1 MIMKKAL
8 LFAGL
13 TAAALS
19 FNSCNK
25 SEIDAV
31 VPGMR
36 EVTLHVS
43 TDNTKTTNFGIY
55 TRWAEGDALTAF
67 AAEAGSEEYG
77 DNMKFTF
84 VEDTKFN
91 GTAAIGEGNYDWY
104 LLYPY
109 TSQIATPANTTAGYI
124 YAGSRSDRAQVQE
137 DYNDM
142 SHLDGPNF
150 PLWGQAKDIAAD
162 VAPYITMHQA
172 LSVVHINVT
181 NGTKAPITVSG
192 VSFTGTE
199 DIVGSYFI
207 DFHGESPVFTPSNK
221 NYVSPTAN
229 LTVTNQAELA
239 SGEQASFYLGIK
251 PFTAPQGGTL
261 SISVTGSNGIQTKD
275 LVLPSAVAFQA
286 GHEKTLTFTYDQ
298 TEATIDFTTVAELNA
313 IAAEVGTTANQKS
326 GTLTDAVVSFV
337 PASNTA
343 IIKDATGSILLYKSG
358 HGLKQGQTFSGDVN
372 VTVLQ
377 YNNLYSELTAIDAV
391 FEGEETEVEPEAV
404 SVASIAADYA
414 AWQNAYVL
422 VQDLEVTAVSGK
434 NITVQDGETQYVVF
448 TNFGNATNKVGDVLT
463 VKGTV
468 TKYNT
473 TEEIKVWKAA
483 DITVDNEEPS
493 FGAAFNNGTQA
504 LEVSASTTTAT
515 AHVSGNV
522 AWTATSREQGVTIT
536 PASGEGETD
545 IRITFPAND
554 SEEVQYYYVL
564 IQTEASVEPNW
575 YRLDITQKAKG
586 VAPVDGWVRTD
597 IASVASGSRVVI
609 VGTNA
614 NGSYAMSNNNGT
626 SAAPAAVA
634 VEISD
639 DVLSSDP
646 ESTIQWDV
654 TVENGS
660 YVFTVAGDDTNW
672 LYCTDANNGLRVG
685 TGTDKTFVL
694 DNNYLKNSGRN
705 RYVGIYNNQD
715 WRSYTSINNNIKD
728 QTFALFVS
736 PGGEVPPTPS
746 PEFGATIDSENVSAA
761 TTSTTVHVTGNVAW
775 TADATNGASLSATS
789 GTGAQDITV
798 SFPANSTNQEKTYMV
813 IVSTKVAEVPNDVFE
828 FTIHQAAK
836 AVQPAGDE
844 AVDILNNEWTG
855 ITGSSYVEKTDLA
868 GSASAA
874 VYSVQAAGGNSAIQL
889 RSNNNN
895 SGVVSTVSGGAVA
908 KVAVTWNS
916 NTQAGRT
923 LNVYGSNSAY
933 NAPSD
938 LYNANTAGELLGTI
952 VCGTSTVVEV
962 SGTYAY
968 VGFRSASSAMYL
980 DEVQIT
986 WNTSGEGPAEKLS
999 PELAWT
1005 EYTATAEITSNGISF
1020 TAPELDNPFGVG
1032 GITYSS
1038 SKTSVATIDA
1048 NSGAVTIVG
1057 AGQATI
1063 SAAFAGNETYK
1074 AQTVSYALTVT
1085 DSRET
1090 CATPTFNPAAGA
1102 VSANTKVTIS
1112 CATQGSSIYYT
1123 TDGTVPTTSSTKYT
1137 AQINVAAAMTIKAIA
1152 VKDGYKDSAVASA
1165 TYTISGGGQATD
1177 YSTTYTSNV
1186 TLTPGTNGSAA
1197 KVVISGV
1204 EYEAVKCGTS
1214 SKAGNM
1220 TVTVPAGTK
1229 TLHLHAAAWKG
1240 VNGSSLTITGA
1251 TANPASITL
1260 TPDEGIANN
1269 SPFTLSG
1276 SADSYYFQISLSN
1289 ISQET
1294 TLTFDGSKRFVIWGV
1309 NAD

>member
-1 MIMKKAL
+1 MKKAL

-67 AAEAGSEEYG
+67 AAPAGSEEYG
-77 DNMKFTF
+77 DNLKFSF
-84 VEDTKFN
+84 VEDTKFD
-91 GTAAIGEGNYDWY
+91 GAAAIGDGTYDWY

-109 TSQIATPANTTAGYI
+109 TSQVATPANTSAGYV

-142 SHLDGPNF
+142 SHLAGTNF
-150 PLWGQAKDIAAD
+150 PLWGQAKEIAAD

-239 SGEQASFYLGIK
+239 TGEQASFYIGIK

-298 TEATIDFTTVAELNA
+298 TDAQVDFTTVAELNA
-313 IAAEVGTTANQKS
+313 IAAEVGTSAMQKS

-343 IIKDATGSILLYKSG
+343 IIKDATGSIMYYKSG
-358 HGLKQGQTFSGDVN
+358 HGLKQGQTFSGDVI

-377 YNNLYSELTAIDAV
+377 YNNLYSELTAMDAEFV
-391 FEGEETEVEPEAV
+391 GEETEVEPEAV

-493 FGAAFNNGTQA
+493 FGAMFANGSQA

-545 IRITFPAND
+545 ITITFPAND
-554 SEEVQYYYVL
+554 SEDPQYYYVL
-564 IQTEASVEPNW
+564 LETTANVEPNW
-575 YRLDITQKAKG
+575 YRLDITQKGKVQG
-586 VAPVDGWVRTD
+586 GGEVID
-597 IASVASGSRVVI
+597 ILNNTWTGISGSTYTEKT
-609 VGTNA
+609 GLA
-614 NGSYAMSNNNGT
+614 GSASDAIYSVQAAGSNESIQLRSNNNNSGIVSTTSGGTVKKVTVTWQESTAADRTLNIYGSNTAYTAPSDLYGNNAGTLLGTIVKGT
-626 SAAPAAVA
+626 STELV
-634 VEISD
+634 ID
-639 DVLSSDP
+639 
-646 ESTIQWDV
+646 
-654 TVENGS
+654 GS
-660 YVFTVAGDDTNW
+660 YT
-672 LYCTDANNGLRVG
+672 YIGLRSASG
-685 TGTDKTFVL
+685 AM
-694 DNNYLKNSGRN
+694 YLTE
-705 RYVGIYNNQD
+705 IQITWD
-715 WRSYTSINNNIKD
+715 
-728 QTFALFVS
+728 A
-736 PGGEVPPTPS
+736 GGAVVPPS

-761 TTSTTVHVTGNVAW
+761 TTSTTVHVTGNVDW

-789 GTGAQDITV
+789 GNGAKDITV
-798 SFPANSTNQEKTYMV
+798 SFPANGTNQEKTYTV
-813 IVSTKVAEVPNDVFE
+813 TVSTQVAEVPASSFA

-836 AVQPAGDE
+836 AAQGGEVI
-844 AVDILNNEWTG
+844 DILNNEWTG
-855 ITGSSYVEKTDLA
+855 ISGSTYTEKTGLA
-868 GSASAA
+868 GSASDA
-874 VYSVQAAGGNSAIQL
+874 VYSVQAAAGNNSIQL

-895 SGVVSTVSGGAVA
+895 SGIVSTTSGGAVT
-908 KVAVTWNS
+908 KVSVTWNT
-916 NTQAGRT
+916 NTAEGRT
-923 LNVYGSNSAY
+923 LNIYGSNTAY
-933 NAPSD
+933 SAPSD
-938 LYNANTAGELLGTI
+938 LYGNNAGTLLGTI
-952 VCGTSTVVEV
+952 VKGTSTAL
-962 SGTYAY
+962 SIDGTYAY
-968 VGFRSASSAMYL
+968 IGIRSASGALYL

-1090 CATPTFNPAAGA
+1090 CATPTFNPEAGQVA
-1102 VSANTKVTIS
+1102 ANTKVAIS
-1112 CATQGSSIYYT
+1112 CTTQGATIYYT
-1123 TDGTVPTTSSTKYT
+1123 TDGSAPTTSSSVYS
-1137 AQINVAAAMTIKAIA
+1137 AQITVAAAMTIKALA
-1152 VKDGYKDSAVASA
+1152 VKNGYKDSAVASA
-1165 TYTISGGGQATD
+1165 TYTIQGQGGGED
-1177 YSTTYTSNV
+1177 YSTVCTSNV
-1186 TLTPGTNGSAA
+1186 TLTPGTNGSEA

-1204 EYEAVKCGTS
+1204 EYDAVKCGTS

-1251 TANPASITL
+1251 TVNPASITL

>member
-43 TDNTKTTNFGIY
+43 TDNTKTNNFGIY

-77 DNMKFTF
+77 DNLKFSF
-84 VEDTKFN
+84 VEDTKFD
-91 GTAAIGEGNYDWY
+91 GTAAIGDGTYDWY

-109 TSQIATPANTTAGYI
+109 TSQVVTPANTTAGYI

-239 SGEQASFYLGIK
+239 TGEQASFYIGIK

-298 TEATIDFTTVAELNA
+298 TDAQVDFTTVAELNA
-313 IAAEVGTTANQKS
+313 IAAEVGTTATPKS

-343 IIKDATGSILLYKSG
+343 IIKDATGSIMYYKSG

-377 YNNLYSELTAIDAV
+377 YNNLYSELTAMDAEFV
-391 FEGEETEVEPEAV
+391 GEETEVEPEAV

-493 FGAAFNNGTQA
+493 FGAMFANGSQA

-646 ESTIQWDV
+646 VSTIQWDV

-694 DNNYLKNSGRN
+694 DNNYLKNSGRS

-746 PEFGATIDSENVSAA
+746 PEFGATIDSENVSANA
-761 TTSTTVHVTGNVAW
+761 TSTTVHVTGNVAW

-836 AVQPAGDE
+836 AVQPAGDDWNLFTG
-844 AVDILNNEWTG
+844 DIEEGDYLIVFDGGAMKAT
-855 ITGSSYVEKTDLA
+855 ISSNRFGYAEVAIED
-868 GSASAA
+868 G
-874 VYSVQAAGGNSAIQL
+874 VYSATADPSIVWHIAKSGDYWTIYNASENKYAAGTGTKNQGALIE
-889 RSNNNN
+889 
-895 SGVVSTVSGGAVA
+895 SGSDDKALWTVSGTETYEFVNKANAAASVNANLRRNTTYGFACYSTSTGGALSLYKGG
-908 KVAVTWNS
+908 KVAS
-916 NTQAGRT
+916 QK
-923 LNVYGSNSAY
+923 
-933 NAPSD
+933 
-938 LYNANTAGELLGTI
+938 
-952 VCGTSTVVEV
+952 
-962 SGTYAY
+962 
-968 VGFRSASSAMYL
+968 F
-980 DEVQIT
+980 
-986 WNTSGEGPAEKLS
+986 S

-1005 EYTATAEITSNGISF
+1005 EYSATAEITSNGVSF
-1020 TAPELDNPFGVG
+1020 TAPELDNPFSVS

-1038 SKTSVATIDA
+1038 SKESVATINA

-1057 AGQATI
+1057 AGTATI

-1074 AQTVSYALTVT
+1074 EQTVSYTLTVT
-1085 DSRET
+1085 DSREA

-1123 TDGTVPTTSSTKYT
+1123 TDGTVPTTSSSKYT